1 MLIQYRLQT
10 KDFISV
16 ETRTTNKYQF
26 TVYLLAKKQY
36 NSLHRKEWVQYASVL
51 YCCKQK
57 NVFLLKQGIDLPLE
71 ASGFSK
77 GNSHQS
83 EQQEDPH
90 VGSEVDSD
98 APQHL

>member
-1 MLIQYRLQT
+1 MQYYTSR
-10 KDFISV
+10 
-16 ETRTTNKYQF
+16 
-26 TVYLLAKKQY
+26 
-36 NSLHRKEWVQYASVL
+36 
-51 YCCKQK
+51 
-57 NVFLLKQGIDLPLE
+57 NVFLLKQGTDLPLE